1 MRWKIVSRVAKRTHE
16 QFRVEVYLRVG
27 VQTRRARFTPHR
39 FVRDNLR
46 RANER
51 ERERE
56 RNKKREKKSTSEYPH
71 RSLVRERE
79 RNRRRRRRVRIRLA
93 RTTTKQSISKIN
105 PFLSQR
111 RIQKPN
117 RCRADR
123 RAPPSKT
130 PREATAPPSQNK
142 KSEIR
147 IVRVII
153 RSSSSIVVRRRLLSS
168 KTHRYVLDRFQ
179 RRHQGTQ
186 RQDAFL
192 RRLAIVRPTVE
203 RKPNAVGV
211 LQVGPRHRRRHVG
224 IHHDS
229 GLLFF

>member
-1 MRWKIVSRVAKRTHE
+1 MASPASPDSARAYYNETIDLENQSVPFTKTDPKAK
-16 QFRVEVYLRVG
+16 
-27 VQTRRARFTPHR
+27 
-39 FVRDNLR
+39 
-46 RANER
+46 
-51 ERERE
+51 
-56 RNKKREKKSTSEYPH
+56 
-71 RSLVRERE
+71 
-79 RNRRRRRRVRIRLA
+79 
-93 RTTTKQSISKIN
+93 
-105 PFLSQR
+105 
-111 RIQKPN
+111 N

-142 KSEIR
+142 KAKF
-147 IVRVII
+147 VVLVII
-153 RSSSSIVVRRRLLSS
+153 SIIIIVVRRRLSS

-224 IHHDS
+224 IHHS